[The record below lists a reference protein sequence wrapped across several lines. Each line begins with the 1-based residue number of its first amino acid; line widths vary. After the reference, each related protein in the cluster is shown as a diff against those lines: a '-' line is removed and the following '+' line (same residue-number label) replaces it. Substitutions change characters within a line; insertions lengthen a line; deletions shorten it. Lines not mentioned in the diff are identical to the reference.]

1 MVGFIRR
8 HNPFCAIWGGR
19 VELRILGE
27 CLLAFLP
34 VAVNVFPDLR
44 SAVDKRIRTN
54 TDHVSVLVVKRF
66 GLGVLLAAY
75 FPDYQRDGRDGSE
88 LWSGIVPQW
97 VEVDGVKGIAGV
109 VDEELFS

>member
-1 MVGFIRR
+1 MPSGLSS
-8 HNPFCAIWGGR
+8 CGR
-19 VELRILGE
+19 KCLSRPAE
-27 CLLAFLP
+27 CGRQA
-34 VAVNVFPDLR
+34 
-44 SAVDKRIRTN
+44 N

>member
-1 MVGFIRR
+1 MTVD
-8 HNPFCAIWGGR
+8 
-19 VELRILGE
+19 
-27 CLLAFLP
+27 
-34 VAVNVFPDLR
+34 VFPDLR
-44 SAVDKRIRTN
+44 SAVDKRVRTN
-54 TDHVSVLVVKRF
+54 TDHLSVLVVKCFDLRM
-66 GLGVLLAAY
+66 LLATY